1 MQKLNLPDCQLITK
15 ESEGQIRV
23 LDFVRQ
29 KFVALTAEE
38 WVRQYFLHFMVFHR
52 QFPKGLI
59 KVEQKVL
66 ISGMPQRADIVAH
79 SKNGSPL
86 MVVECKA
93 PEVCLSRDTF
103 AQAARYNLTVK
114 APYLTITNGLNHFCC
129 KIDLANGKFTFLDGF
144 PSFSE
149 IDAG

>member
-1 MQKLNLPDCQLITK
+1 VQKLNLPDCKLVTK

-38 WVRQYFLHFMVFHR
+38 WVRQHFLYFMVFHR

-59 KVEQKVL
+59 KVEQKVV

-79 SKNGSPL
+79 SKTGNPL

-93 PEVCLSRDTF
+93 PGVNLSRETF

-129 KIDLANGKFTFLDGF
+129 KIDLANGKFTFLDEF
-144 PSFSE
+144 PSFTE
-149 IDAG
+149 IDEE